1 MFSEPVGLRKL
12 VHAGRRFLTRIR
24 IFPEVG
30 RFSHLKSPYTSPVR
44 LFFWYPVELQPHVLA
59 LDSST
64 GRIEHFIAASCS
76 VEGMVSAAKDAVSWL
91 YNRQQ
96 VAPLS
101 SFPLA
106 VQNQGFKN
114 DRIWKRQGRD
124 DDGPEYWTRVVESVM
139 GTSLDTLHEEVRSN
153 AVGHSDAVH
162 SRTSAGTVQP
172 LGDETT
178 L

>member
-24 IFPEVG
+24 ILPEV
-30 RFSHLKSPYTSPVR
+30 VR

-64 GRIEHFIAASCS
+64 GRIKHFIAASCS
-76 VEGMVSAAKDAVSWL
+76 VEGMVSAAKEAVSWL
-91 YNRQQ
+91 YDHQPC
-96 VAPLS
+96 APLL
-101 SFPLA
+101 SFPLT

-124 DDGPEYWTRVVESVM
+124 DDGTEYWTRVVESVM
-139 GTSLDTLHEEVRSN
+139 DSSLDDLDKEVRSS
-153 AVGHSDAVH
+153 ALGHPDVVH
-162 SRTSAGTVQP
+162 S
-172 LGDETT
+172 
-178 L
+178 